1 MNHPPPYRWRT
12 PEWPSATNHSFL
24 KDKMKES
31 MGENSQPHVLVVDD
45 DPFIREMAREY
56 LTEAD
61 FTVSEAENGV
71 KALQA
76 LENLRPDIIMLDVVM
91 PEMDGFATSLAVRRM
106 PGCEVV
112 PILIMTAL
120 DDHDS
125 INRAYEMGATDFI
138 TKPINWMILVQR
150 IRYMTRA
157 MRMVNKQKRLEEEL
171 QQAQKLEAV
180 ATLAGG
186 VAHDFN
192 NLLQTI
198 QGFSEMLLYNM
209 HEDDPSF
216 RALNRV
222 MDAVESGGKLTRQ
235 LLTYSRKVKSEKRP
249 INLNDQV
256 RQAHQLLERTIPK
269 MIEMDLLLEEDLKLV
284 DADPVQMEQVL
295 MNLVINARDAMP
307 EGGRLVIKTKNIRR
321 PDKQCE
327 SHPTSTPWEGVVLS
341 VSDTGHGMDKETRK
355 QIFDPFFSTKAP
367 GKGTGLGLSMVHGIV
382 ENHQGRITCRSTP
395 GAGTSFRIYFPVAE
409 SSLGKM
415 AVEEKRGEQGGNEI
429 ILLVDDNETI
439 RQTGEEMLARAGYT
453 VLTASTGEMAL
464 DIYAQNSEEI
474 ALVLLDLIMPGMGG
488 ARCLQELLKKN
499 AAINVVIT
507 SGYSPVDQT
516 MKTIE
521 ACTREFLRKPFT
533 YEQLLSTVRK
543 VLDGES
549 PLHVPAESYSLP
561 ANRRERSA
569 SHLSA

>member
-1 MNHPPPYRWRT
+1 
-12 PEWPSATNHSFL
+12 
-24 KDKMKES
+24 
-31 MGENSQPHVLVVDD
+31 
-45 DPFIREMAREY
+45 MAREY
-56 LTEAD
+56 LTEVG
-61 FTVSEAENGV
+61 FRVSEAENGV

-76 LENLRPDIIMLDVVM
+76 LENPRPDIIMLDVVM
-91 PEMDGFATSLAVRRM
+91 PEMDGFATTLAVRRM
-106 PGCEVV
+106 PGCEVI
-112 PILIMTAL
+112 PIMIMTSL

-150 IRYMTRA
+150 IRYMTRSVQ
-157 MRMVNKQKRLEEEL
+157 MVNKQKQLEEEL
-171 QQAQKLEAV
+171 QQAQKLEAIG
-180 ATLAGG
+180 TLAGG

-198 QGFSEMLLYNM
+198 QGFSEMLLYDKQ
-209 HEDDPSF
+209 EGDPSF
-216 RALNRV
+216 RALNRI
-222 MDAVESGGKLTRQ
+222 MEAVESGGKLTRQ
-235 LLTYSRKVKSEKRP
+235 LLTYSRKIQSEKRP

-256 RQAHQLLERTIPK
+256 NQTCMLLQRTIPT
-269 MIEMDLLLEEDLKLV
+269 MIEIDLRLEEDLKLLN
-284 DADPVQMEQVL
+284 ADPVQMEQVL

-321 PDKQCE
+321 PDNQCE
-327 SHPTSTPWEGVVLS
+327 SQPTSSPWEGVVLS

-415 AVEEKRGEQGGNEI
+415 AVEEKKGEQRGKEI

-464 DIYAQNSEEI
+464 DIHAKNSEEI

-533 YEQLLSTVRK
+533 YEQLLSTVRN
-543 VLDGES
+543 VLDS
-549 PLHVPAESYSLP
+549 KAPPLEPDTRLASP
-561 ANRRERSA
+561 ANSLNLEALNVSA
-569 SHLSA
+569 

>member
-56 LTEAD
+56 LTEAN